1 MTESRREK
9 RIASLIKEAL
19 GFILIREFQ
28 DAESGLIT
36 VTRVDVTPDLM
47 TAHVFVTIFGGPEKD
62 RVMSLLEN
70 RKGYLRKA
78 LASRVKLKYNP
89 QLIFSLDPG
98 PEYEERID
106 KLIDAVK
113 KHEKQPGPTGRP

>member
-9 RIASLIKEAL
+9 RVASLIKDVL
-19 GFILIREFQ
+19 GLILVREFQ
-28 DAESGLIT
+28 DSESGLIT
-36 VTRVDVTPDLM
+36 VTRVEVTPDLM
-47 TAHVFVTIFGGPEKD
+47 SAHVYVTFFGGPEKE
-62 RVMSLLEN
+62 RVMALLEK

-89 QLIFSLDPG
+89 ELVFSLDPG

-106 KLIDAVK
+106 KILDATK
-113 KHEKQPGPTGRP
+113 KHEKQPDPSGRP